1 MNKFQEDM
9 MLFCENNNCS
19 KLFSLVT
26 FYKMEKKRLNMRI
39 KCHKN
44 KIPSVE
50 LILERMH
57 KMEIRFSCDMNR
69 QSFIEQIS
77 EWQKNDRGEIS

>member
-1 MNKFQEDM
+1 MF
-9 MLFCENNNCS
+9 FCENNNSS

-26 FYKMEKKRLNMRI
+26 FYKMEKSPPNINI

-50 LILERMH
+50 LILEGIQ

-69 QSFIEQIS
+69 
-77 EWQKNDRGEIS
+77 